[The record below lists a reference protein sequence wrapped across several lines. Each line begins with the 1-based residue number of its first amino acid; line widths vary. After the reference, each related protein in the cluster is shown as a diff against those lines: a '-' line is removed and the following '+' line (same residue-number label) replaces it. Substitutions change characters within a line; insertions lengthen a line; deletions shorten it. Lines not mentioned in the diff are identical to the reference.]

1 MLRNKPTLVQ
11 NVNIVSQICIKIHLR
26 LETVHNRSDIGSAGR
41 APLYLEE
48 GNQRVHHMSTHGG
61 HVQTG
66 EVGNDNLKLVAT
78 KC

>member
-1 MLRNKPTLVQ
+1 MFIR
-11 NVNIVSQICIKIHLR
+11 IV
-26 LETVHNRSDIGSAGR
+26 LECCQDAALNSSDIGSAGR

-48 GNQRVHHMSTHGG
+48 GNQRVHHVSTHGG
-61 HVQTG
+61 HVKTG